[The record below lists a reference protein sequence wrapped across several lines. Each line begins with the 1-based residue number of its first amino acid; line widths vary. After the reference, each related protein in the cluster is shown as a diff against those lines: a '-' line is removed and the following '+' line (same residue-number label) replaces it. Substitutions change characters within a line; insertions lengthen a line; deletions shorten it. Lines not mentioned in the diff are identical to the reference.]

1 MAIKCIETA
10 TFLFL
15 GLEKSVKT
23 SSKNISSNFGID
35 LSRKNLLCS
44 PGKSNRYIENVSDK
58 SKIAEGLRD
67 YICCFI
73 ICYDQEIYIPVDAKV
88 LYSAPNLYFN
98 LTFNG
103 IASVHYKY
111 CQNSLTIKSTSMP
124 TVL

>member
-35 LSRKNLLCS
+35 LSRKYLFCCS
-44 PGKSNRYIENVSDK
+44 RKSNISRNVSDK
-58 SKIAEGLRD
+58 SKIAEGLQD

-73 ICYDQEIYIPVDAKV
+73 ICYEDQDKYIPADAICV
-88 LYSAPNLYFN
+88 ILCSQLVFQFDFQRNCICAF
-98 LTFNG
+98 
-103 IASVHYKY
+103 
-111 CQNSLTIKSTSMP
+111 
-124 TVL
+124 